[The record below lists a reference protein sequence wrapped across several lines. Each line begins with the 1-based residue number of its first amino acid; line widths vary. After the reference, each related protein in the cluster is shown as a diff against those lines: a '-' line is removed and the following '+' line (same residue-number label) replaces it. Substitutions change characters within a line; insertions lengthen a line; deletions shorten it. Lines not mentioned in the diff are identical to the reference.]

1 MRRLFAV
8 AGLLSVGVSAATVT
22 SVGAGAPAI
31 GPPASATTLI
41 GPGPA
46 DMYPVDVATTA
57 TEMYVMDAGRYRVVR
72 VSRSSGLVDASTT
85 GGQGTGPGQF
95 SDARAVDIAPS
106 TGDVYIADTANNR
119 IDVFDAGLNYLT
131 SFGSRGKGNG
141 QFNQAYG
148 VAVGQGLNASGN
160 PATVIYAVDGGDGRI
175 EKFDASNNAFINVFA
190 TGLTDPR
197 QVTIDPVN
205 NDVYVMNAR
214 KHECDVY
221 DEHGAFQFK
230 FGSVGKGNG
239 QFTDDPRGVAISADG
254 SLAFVTDSGGH
265 RVEAFSIGPTG
276 ATFAYLVAQPGS
288 GQVLT
293 GPRGLATTSDNHLVV
308 TDEWGFGLHE
318 YGFTST
324 GYSFIRDLF
333 GHAPPLPGVN
343 TPRGVR
349 VDASGRIVIVDYW
362 NQRIESINPDGS
374 GATAFGFRGTQTT
387 PGAINFAWD
396 AAIQPGTG
404 RIFVANRESHQV
416 EVFSSTGTYITTW
429 GSRGS
434 ANGQFTFPQGITFAP
449 DGTLLVDDS
458 GNGRIERF
466 SVASDGT
473 GTYITSY
480 GQPGLSQTPGFLN
493 MPTGISTA
501 PDGTIWVAD
510 TLNNSVQSLSTGGV
524 WTRFRLLGSY
534 GHFHVPWGITVAPDG
549 SIWVSDTGNNRIV
562 SMTSAGAVN
571 FAPVTGPS
579 LGIGA
584 MTPFAVAFGSG
595 NHVYVTDIWHNRVLD
610 LITS

>member
-22 SVGAGAPAI
+22 SVGAGGPAI
-31 GPPASATTLI
+31 GPPTSAATLI
-41 GPGPA
+41 GPGTA

-72 VSRSSGLVDASTT
+72 VNRASGAIDATTT
-85 GGQGTGPGQF
+85 GGQGSGNGQF
-95 SDARAVDIAPS
+95 SDARAVDVDS
-106 TGDVYIADTANNR
+106 TTGDLYVADTANNR
-119 IDVFDAGLNYLT
+119 VQVFTSGLSYL
-131 SFGSRGKGNG
+131 SQFGTRGKGNG
-141 QFNQAYG
+141 QFNQVYG
-148 VAVGQGLNASGN
+148 VAVGQGLNGAN
-160 PATVIYAVDGGDGRI
+160 PSTVVYAVDGGNGRV
-175 EKFDASNNAFINVFA
+175 EKFDQSGAFLGVFA

-197 QVTIDPVN
+197 QVTVDPVN
-205 NDVYVMNAR
+205 NDVYVMNSR

-221 DEHGAFQFK
+221 DEHGTFQFK
-230 FGSVGKGNG
+230 FGSVGKGPG
-239 QFTDDPRGVAISADG
+239 QFTDDPRGIALSSDG
-254 SLAFVTDSGGH
+254 SLAFATDSGSR
-265 RVEAFSIGPTG
+265 RVEVFSIGTNS
-276 ATFAYLVAQPGS
+276 ATFAYTLAGPGS
-288 GQVLT
+288 GAGQLT

-318 YGFTST
+318 YSFTASSWAST
-324 GYSFIRDLF
+324 ADLF

-349 VDASGRIVIVDYW
+349 VDASGRIVVVDYW
-362 NQRIESINPDGS
+362 NQRIESINANGT
-374 GATAFGFRGTQTT
+374 GASAFGFRGTQTT

-396 AAIQPGTG
+396 EAIQPGTG

-416 EVFSSTGTYITTW
+416 EVFNADGTYVTTW
-429 GSRGS
+429 GTRGS

-466 SVASDGT
+466 SVDSSGNGT
-473 GTYITSY
+473 FITSY

-493 MPTGISTA
+493 MATGISTA

-524 WTRFRLLGSY
+524 WTRFRLLGSF
-534 GHFHVPWGITVAPDG
+534 GHYHVPWGITVAPDG

-562 SMTSAGAVN
+562 SMTSSGAVN
-571 FAPVTGPS
+571 FVVTGAS
-579 LGIGA
+579 LGVGA

-610 LITS
+610 VTTS